1 MRRRETRRKGD
12 QQGSKKSITARL
24 EKWEKKTRLRRKI
37 YCPQKRS
44 MRAHC
49 HLFEGGGR
57 LSNRSETTLT
67 VQRREEDDKKPKK
80 RTEAVRVIMVY
91 QALETE

>member
-12 QQGSKKSITARL
+12 QQGSKKSITAGL
-24 EKWEKKTRLRRKI
+24 KKTRLKRKS
-37 YCPQKRS
+37 YCPKKRS
-44 MRAHC
+44 MKAHC

-57 LSNRSETTLT
+57 LSGRSETTLT
-67 VQRREEDDKKPKK
+67 VQRREEDNKKPKK
-80 RTEAVRVIMVY
+80 RTEAVRVIMVH